1 MIPSMQSQL
10 HNYIDEMH
18 RLGYVD
24 ADIRSALRESGW
36 SHDQIIEAFGGAV
49 IHVDGLKKYF
59 KNVKAVD
66 GISFMI
72 ERGEIFGFLGPNG
85 AGKTTTIR
93 CIMDFLHPDGGRVRI
108 VNRDSHLHSVELKSR
123 IGYLPGAV
131 RLYEHWTGQDHVNFS
146 RSFSTR
152 GDRADYLARRLD
164 LDLTKKTKD
173 LSSGNRQ
180 KLGIVLA
187 LMGEPEV
194 LIWDEPTLA
203 LDPLLQQEVY
213 ALLQEASRNGVTVLM
228 SSHNLA
234 EVERVCTRV
243 AIIKQG
249 KIIAVDEIKNL
260 RQKNRYTVLVHF
272 AGDMPRREDL
282 ESDRIAI
289 LDEVDRGY
297 LLKVSGDID
306 NLLRS
311 LVQFKIADINIEK
324 ASLEDVFLEF
334 YKNES

>member
-1 MIPSMQSQL
+1 MYGEIQ
-10 HNYIDEMH
+10 NYIADMH
-18 RLGYVD
+18 RLGYTD
-24 ADIRSALRESGW
+24 ADIRSTLRESGW
-36 SHDQIIEAFGGAV
+36 SHDQIVEAFGNAV

-59 KNVKAVD
+59 KKAKAVD

-93 CIMDFLHPDGGRVRI
+93 CMMDFLRPNAGRIRI
-108 VNRDSHLHSVELKSR
+108 LKKDSHLHSVELKSD
-123 IGYLPGAV
+123 IGYLPGTV
-131 RLYEHWTGQDHVNFS
+131 KLYDQWTGQEHVDFS
-146 RSFSTR
+146 RRFSQR
-152 GDRADYLARRLD
+152 GDRADEIARRLS
-164 LDLTKKTKD
+164 LDLSKKTKD

-187 LMGEPEV
+187 LMFEPEV

-213 ALLQEASRNGVTVLM
+213 ALLKEASANGATVLM

-234 EVERVCTRV
+234 EVERVCNRV

-249 KIIAVDEIKNL
+249 KIIAVDEIQNL
-260 RQKNRYTVLVHF
+260 RQKNMYTVLVHF
-272 AGDMPRREDL
+272 SGQMPAREAL
-282 ESDRIAI
+282 ASETVRII
-289 LDEVDRGY
+289 DEVERGY
-297 LLKVSGDID
+297 LAKVSGDI
-306 NLLRS
+306 NAFLRT
-311 LVQFKIADINIEK
+311 VAQFEISDINIEK

-334 YKNES
+334 YKN